1 MRRLHRLRLIPLPC
15 SGAPRTYVPVSG
27 SMPKHSRPRDSGL
40 PGPAGYPRN
49 MKFLPAAVSAGTL
62 VLAAA
67 LSGCTPA
74 ADVEAAPDAANPD
87 CATVMVALP
96 ENLAGADQRETTSQ
110 ATSAWGSPAQVI
122 VRCGVPVPGPTTDAC
137 ATVNGVDWVLR
148 EEGTMWTATTYGR
161 DPAVE
166 VIFDTEQVASSTVL
180 VELENAVA
188 RIEQTREC
196 LATSDVELPG

>member
-1 MRRLHRLRLIPLPC
+1 
-15 SGAPRTYVPVSG
+15 
-27 SMPKHSRPRDSGL
+27 
-40 PGPAGYPRN
+40 
-49 MKFLPAAVSAGTL
+49 MKFLPAAVSAGSL
-62 VLAAA
+62 VLAAV
-67 LSGCTPA
+67 LTGCTPA

-87 CATVMVALP
+87 CATVMVSMP

-110 ATSAWGSPAQVI
+110 GTSAWGSPAEII

-148 EEGTMWTATTYGR
+148 EEGSLWTATTYGR

-166 VIFDTEQVASSTVL
+166 VLFDTGKVASSTVL
-180 VELENAVA
+180 VELQNAVS

-196 LATSDVELPG
+196 VATSDVELPG

>member
-1 MRRLHRLRLIPLPC
+1 
-15 SGAPRTYVPVSG
+15 
-27 SMPKHSRPRDSGL
+27 
-40 PGPAGYPRN
+40 
-49 MKFLPAAVSAGTL
+49 MKFLPAAISAGTL
-62 VLAAA
+62 VLAAV
-67 LSGCTPA
+67 LTGCTPA

-87 CATVMVALP
+87 CAAVMVAMP

-110 ATSAWGSPAQVI
+110 ATSAWGSPAEII

-148 EEGTMWTATTYGR
+148 EEGSLWTATTYGR

-166 VIFDTEQVASSTVL
+166 VLFDTEKVASSTVL
-180 VELENAVA
+180 VELENAVS

-196 LATSDVELPG
+196 VATSDVELPG

>member
-1 MRRLHRLRLIPLPC
+1 
-15 SGAPRTYVPVSG
+15 
-27 SMPKHSRPRDSGL
+27 
-40 PGPAGYPRN
+40 
-49 MKFLPAAVSAGTL
+49 MKFLPAAVSAGAL
-62 VLAAA
+62 ILAAA

-74 ADVEAAPDAANPD
+74 ADVESAPDAANPD

-148 EEGTMWTATTYGR
+148 EEGSMWTATTYGR

>member
-1 MRRLHRLRLIPLPC
+1 
-15 SGAPRTYVPVSG
+15 
-27 SMPKHSRPRDSGL
+27 
-40 PGPAGYPRN
+40 

-62 VLAAA
+62 VLAAV
-67 LSGCTPA
+67 LTGCTPA

-87 CATVMVALP
+87 CAPVMVALP

-110 ATSAWGSPAQVI
+110 ATSAWGSPAEII

-148 EEGTMWTATTYGR
+148 EEGNLWTATTYGR

-166 VIFDTEQVASSTVL
+166 VLIDTEKVASSTVL
-180 VELENAVA
+180 VELENAVS
-188 RIEQTREC
+188 RIDQTREC
-196 LATSDVELPG
+196 VSTNDVDLPG